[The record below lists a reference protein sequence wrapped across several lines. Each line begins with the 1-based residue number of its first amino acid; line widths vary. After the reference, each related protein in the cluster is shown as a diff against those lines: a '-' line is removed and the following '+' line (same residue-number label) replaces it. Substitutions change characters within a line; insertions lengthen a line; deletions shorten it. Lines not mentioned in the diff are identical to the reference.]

1 MEKTAELIK
10 QITERLNRRPARIDK
25 ADRLWD
31 AAVLVPLIDTK
42 QGPAVLFEV
51 RAAGLGWQPGDVCF
65 PGGRYECGD
74 DSFAKTAVRETCE
87 ELGIT
92 EDKIELCGE
101 LDYLV
106 THMGPIIHPFVGRL
120 ANEVKLDCNSDEV
133 AEIFTVPLN
142 FYWFLSRALLIWN
155 WQTAQLQIFLLICCR
170 AIRTTGISGRGII
183 SIFTNIRGMLSGGLQ
198 LGYCMDLLSGFIK
211 NCRLIFCNWVW
222 ERKKR
227 IEKLILLIVAAIAA
241 ASYLVYAYMN
251 GDPMFGTLAKTMDD
265 LPRNER
271 LGSKRNIVVLG
282 VDGREKDDDPGR
294 SDTLFVVMF
303 DPKSKNVSLLSIPR
317 DTRVRIPGHGWDKI
331 NHAYAFGGHK
341 LTQQT
346 TEELLGIQVNNYVM
360 VDFSGFESLVD
371 AIGGIDIDVEK
382 DMYYYDDW
390 DDFLIDLPAGQQHL
404 DGKKRSSMCAIV
416 MRKAILA
423 VLSVSR
429 SL

>member
-142 FYWFLSRALLIWN
+142 FLLVSEPRVAHMELANRA
-155 WQTAQLQIFLLICCR
+155 TADFP
-170 AIRTTGISGRGII
+170 
-183 SIFTNIRGMLSGGLQ
+183 FDIRGMLSGGLQ

-227 IEKLILLIVAAIAA
+227 IEKINFADRSGNRCRQL
-241 ASYLVYAYMN
+241 
-251 GDPMFGTLAKTMDD
+251 FGICLY
-265 LPRNER
+265 ER
-271 LGSKRNIVVLG
+271 
-282 VDGREKDDDPGR
+282 R
-294 SDTLFVVMF
+294 SDV
-303 DPKSKNVSLLSIPR
+303 
-317 DTRVRIPGHGWDKI
+317 WD
-331 NHAYAFGGHK
+331 
-341 LTQQT
+341 
-346 TEELLGIQVNNYVM
+346 
-360 VDFSGFESLVD
+360 
-371 AIGGIDIDVEK
+371 
-382 DMYYYDDW
+382 
-390 DDFLIDLPAGQQHL
+390 AG
-404 DGKKRSSMCAIV
+404 
-416 MRKAILA
+416 
-423 VLSVSR
+423 
-429 SL
+429 

>member
-142 FYWFLSRALLIWN
+142 FLLVSEPRVAHMELANRA
-155 WQTAQLQIFLLICCR
+155 
-170 AIRTTGISGRGII
+170 TGISGRGII

-198 LGYCMDLLSGFIK
+198 LGYCMDLLNGFIK

-227 IEKLILLIVAAIAA
+227 IEKINFADRSGNRCRQL
-241 ASYLVYAYMN
+241 
-251 GDPMFGTLAKTMDD
+251 FGICLY
-265 LPRNER
+265 ER
-271 LGSKRNIVVLG
+271 
-282 VDGREKDDDPGR
+282 R
-294 SDTLFVVMF
+294 SDV
-303 DPKSKNVSLLSIPR
+303 
-317 DTRVRIPGHGWDKI
+317 WD
-331 NHAYAFGGHK
+331 
-341 LTQQT
+341 
-346 TEELLGIQVNNYVM
+346 
-360 VDFSGFESLVD
+360 
-371 AIGGIDIDVEK
+371 
-382 DMYYYDDW
+382 
-390 DDFLIDLPAGQQHL
+390 AG
-404 DGKKRSSMCAIV
+404 
-416 MRKAILA
+416 
-423 VLSVSR
+423 
-429 SL
+429 

>member
-142 FYWFLSRALLIWN
+142 FLLLSEPRVAHMELANRATADFPFDLLPRHPHDWYKRKGYNIY
-155 WQTAQLQIFLLICCR
+155 
-170 AIRTTGISGRGII
+170 
-183 SIFTNIRGMLSGGLQ
+183 FTNIRGMLSGGLQ
-198 LGYCMDLLSGFIK
+198 LGYCMDLLNGFIK

-227 IEKLILLIVAAIAA
+227 IEKINFADRSGNRCRQL
-241 ASYLVYAYMN
+241 
-251 GDPMFGTLAKTMDD
+251 FGICLY
-265 LPRNER
+265 ER
-271 LGSKRNIVVLG
+271 
-282 VDGREKDDDPGR
+282 R
-294 SDTLFVVMF
+294 SDV
-303 DPKSKNVSLLSIPR
+303 
-317 DTRVRIPGHGWDKI
+317 WD
-331 NHAYAFGGHK
+331 
-341 LTQQT
+341 
-346 TEELLGIQVNNYVM
+346 
-360 VDFSGFESLVD
+360 
-371 AIGGIDIDVEK
+371 
-382 DMYYYDDW
+382 
-390 DDFLIDLPAGQQHL
+390 AG
-404 DGKKRSSMCAIV
+404 
-416 MRKAILA
+416 
-423 VLSVSR
+423 
-429 SL
+429 

>member
-142 FYWFLSRALLIWN
+142 FLLVSEPRVAHMELANRATADFPFDLLPR
-155 WQTAQLQIFLLICCR
+155 L
-170 AIRTTGISGRGII
+170 RTTGISGRGII

-198 LGYCMDLLSGFIK
+198 LGYCMDLLNGFIK

-227 IEKLILLIVAAIAA
+227 IEKINFADRSGNRCRQL
-241 ASYLVYAYMN
+241 
-251 GDPMFGTLAKTMDD
+251 FGICLY
-265 LPRNER
+265 ER
-271 LGSKRNIVVLG
+271 
-282 VDGREKDDDPGR
+282 R
-294 SDTLFVVMF
+294 SDV
-303 DPKSKNVSLLSIPR
+303 
-317 DTRVRIPGHGWDKI
+317 WD
-331 NHAYAFGGHK
+331 
-341 LTQQT
+341 
-346 TEELLGIQVNNYVM
+346 
-360 VDFSGFESLVD
+360 
-371 AIGGIDIDVEK
+371 
-382 DMYYYDDW
+382 
-390 DDFLIDLPAGQQHL
+390 AG
-404 DGKKRSSMCAIV
+404 
-416 MRKAILA
+416 
-423 VLSVSR
+423 
-429 SL
+429 

>member
-74 DSFAKTAVRETCE
+74 DSFAKTAVRETCD

-142 FYWFLSRALLIWN
+142 FLLLSEPRVAHMELANRA
-155 WQTAQLQIFLLICCR
+155 TADFP
-170 AIRTTGISGRGII
+170 
-183 SIFTNIRGMLSGGLQ
+183 F
-198 LGYCMDLLSGFIK
+198 DLLPRHPHDWYKRKGYNIYFYEYQGHVIWGLTARILHGFIK
-211 NCRLIFCNWVW
+211 RFHKELQAN
-222 ERKKR
+222 
-227 IEKLILLIVAAIAA
+227 IL
-241 ASYLVYAYMN
+241 
-251 GDPMFGTLAKTMDD
+251 
-265 LPRNER
+265 
-271 LGSKRNIVVLG
+271 
-282 VDGREKDDDPGR
+282 
-294 SDTLFVVMF
+294 
-303 DPKSKNVSLLSIPR
+303 
-317 DTRVRIPGHGWDKI
+317 
-331 NHAYAFGGHK
+331 
-341 LTQQT
+341 
-346 TEELLGIQVNNYVM
+346 
-360 VDFSGFESLVD
+360 
-371 AIGGIDIDVEK
+371 
-382 DMYYYDDW
+382 
-390 DDFLIDLPAGQQHL
+390 
-404 DGKKRSSMCAIV
+404 
-416 MRKAILA
+416 
-423 VLSVSR
+423 
-429 SL
+429 

>member
-142 FYWFLSRALLIWN
+142 FLLVSEPRVAHMELANRA
-155 WQTAQLQIFLLICCR
+155 TADFP
-170 AIRTTGISGRGII
+170 
-183 SIFTNIRGMLSGGLQ
+183 F
-198 LGYCMDLLSGFIK
+198 DLLPRHPHDWYKRKGYNIYFYEYQGHVIWGLKARILHGFIK
-211 NCRLIFCNWVW
+211 RFHKELQAN
-222 ERKKR
+222 
-227 IEKLILLIVAAIAA
+227 IL
-241 ASYLVYAYMN
+241 
-251 GDPMFGTLAKTMDD
+251 
-265 LPRNER
+265 
-271 LGSKRNIVVLG
+271 
-282 VDGREKDDDPGR
+282 
-294 SDTLFVVMF
+294 
-303 DPKSKNVSLLSIPR
+303 
-317 DTRVRIPGHGWDKI
+317 
-331 NHAYAFGGHK
+331 
-341 LTQQT
+341 
-346 TEELLGIQVNNYVM
+346 
-360 VDFSGFESLVD
+360 
-371 AIGGIDIDVEK
+371 
-382 DMYYYDDW
+382 
-390 DDFLIDLPAGQQHL
+390 
-404 DGKKRSSMCAIV
+404 
-416 MRKAILA
+416 
-423 VLSVSR
+423 
-429 SL
+429 

>member
-142 FYWFLSRALLIWN
+142 FLLVSEPRVAHMELANRA
-155 WQTAQLQIFLLICCR
+155 TADFP
-170 AIRTTGISGRGII
+170 
-183 SIFTNIRGMLSGGLQ
+183 F
-198 LGYCMDLLSGFIK
+198 DLLPRHPHDWYKRKGYNIYFYEYQGLS
-211 NCRLIFCNWVW
+211 LIH
-222 ERKKR
+222 
-227 IEKLILLIVAAIAA
+227 I
-241 ASYLVYAYMN
+241 
-251 GDPMFGTLAKTMDD
+251 
-265 LPRNER
+265 
-271 LGSKRNIVVLG
+271 
-282 VDGREKDDDPGR
+282 
-294 SDTLFVVMF
+294 
-303 DPKSKNVSLLSIPR
+303 
-317 DTRVRIPGHGWDKI
+317 
-331 NHAYAFGGHK
+331 
-341 LTQQT
+341 
-346 TEELLGIQVNNYVM
+346 
-360 VDFSGFESLVD
+360 
-371 AIGGIDIDVEK
+371 
-382 DMYYYDDW
+382 
-390 DDFLIDLPAGQQHL
+390 
-404 DGKKRSSMCAIV
+404 
-416 MRKAILA
+416 
-423 VLSVSR
+423 
-429 SL
+429 

>member
-142 FYWFLSRALLIWN
+142 FLLVSEPRVAHMELANRATADFPFDLLPRHPHDWYK
-155 WQTAQLQIFLLICCR
+155 R
-170 AIRTTGISGRGII
+170 KGII

-198 LGYCMDLLSGFIK
+198 LGYCMDLLNGFIK

-227 IEKLILLIVAAIAA
+227 IEKINFADRSGNRCRQL
-241 ASYLVYAYMN
+241 
-251 GDPMFGTLAKTMDD
+251 FGICLY
-265 LPRNER
+265 ER
-271 LGSKRNIVVLG
+271 
-282 VDGREKDDDPGR
+282 R
-294 SDTLFVVMF
+294 SDV
-303 DPKSKNVSLLSIPR
+303 
-317 DTRVRIPGHGWDKI
+317 WD
-331 NHAYAFGGHK
+331 
-341 LTQQT
+341 
-346 TEELLGIQVNNYVM
+346 
-360 VDFSGFESLVD
+360 
-371 AIGGIDIDVEK
+371 
-382 DMYYYDDW
+382 
-390 DDFLIDLPAGQQHL
+390 AG
-404 DGKKRSSMCAIV
+404 
-416 MRKAILA
+416 
-423 VLSVSR
+423 
-429 SL
+429 

>member
-142 FYWFLSRALLIWN
+142 FLLVSEPRVAHMELANRATADFPFDLLPRHPHDWYK
-155 WQTAQLQIFLLICCR
+155 R
-170 AIRTTGISGRGII
+170 RGII

-198 LGYCMDLLSGFIK
+198 LGYCMDLLNGFIK

-227 IEKLILLIVAAIAA
+227 IEKINFADRSGNRCRQL
-241 ASYLVYAYMN
+241 
-251 GDPMFGTLAKTMDD
+251 FGICLY
-265 LPRNER
+265 ER
-271 LGSKRNIVVLG
+271 
-282 VDGREKDDDPGR
+282 R
-294 SDTLFVVMF
+294 SDV
-303 DPKSKNVSLLSIPR
+303 
-317 DTRVRIPGHGWDKI
+317 WD
-331 NHAYAFGGHK
+331 
-341 LTQQT
+341 
-346 TEELLGIQVNNYVM
+346 
-360 VDFSGFESLVD
+360 
-371 AIGGIDIDVEK
+371 
-382 DMYYYDDW
+382 
-390 DDFLIDLPAGQQHL
+390 AG
-404 DGKKRSSMCAIV
+404 
-416 MRKAILA
+416 
-423 VLSVSR
+423 
-429 SL
+429 

>member
-133 AEIFTVPLN
+133 AEIFTVPLI

-198 LGYCMDLLSGFIK
+198 LGYCMDLLNGFIK

-227 IEKLILLIVAAIAA
+227 IEKINFADRSGNRCRQL
-241 ASYLVYAYMN
+241 
-251 GDPMFGTLAKTMDD
+251 FGICLY
-265 LPRNER
+265 ER
-271 LGSKRNIVVLG
+271 
-282 VDGREKDDDPGR
+282 R
-294 SDTLFVVMF
+294 SDV
-303 DPKSKNVSLLSIPR
+303 
-317 DTRVRIPGHGWDKI
+317 WD
-331 NHAYAFGGHK
+331 
-341 LTQQT
+341 
-346 TEELLGIQVNNYVM
+346 
-360 VDFSGFESLVD
+360 
-371 AIGGIDIDVEK
+371 
-382 DMYYYDDW
+382 
-390 DDFLIDLPAGQQHL
+390 AG
-404 DGKKRSSMCAIV
+404 
-416 MRKAILA
+416 
-423 VLSVSR
+423 
-429 SL
+429 